1 MPKVS
6 IIIPVYN
13 VEKYL
18 YQCLESVQKQTLKD
32 IEVIVVD
39 DGSPDESYK
48 VYQEFE
54 KRDSRFKTIRKE
66 NGGVSRARN
75 TGLESAT
82 GEYVLFIDSDDWMTE
97 DACEILYSEAVN
109 KKADM
114 VIADTYMS
122 FDDGKNEY
130 VHVFDSDFITSDA
143 SQIKAYQKAII
154 AFPYNHRPYGGRCTI
169 PTGLGGPWNKLV
181 RRDLVMENEIRFDP
195 YVNGMFDDCLYS
207 LHVLANAKKISYV
220 AKPVYYYRMVGTS
233 LLHKYRMNMLETNS
247 HIFERIEDFMKE
259 TGEEEF
265 FKPAFD
271 FYVCRRLIE
280 SMGAYFFAD
289 ENPQKFFGRLASLK
303 QIVNEKPY
311 NVALGAVDVNV
322 MKKSWNM
329 ITRAL
334 HRQKYFYA
342 WAVFRMKQV
351 KTKITEK

>member
-18 YQCLESVQKQTLKD
+18 YQCLESVEKQTLKD

-48 VYQEFE
+48 VYQEFK

-66 NGGVSRARN
+66 NSGVSRARN

-130 VHVFDSDFITSDA
+130 VHVFDSDFTTSDTA
-143 SQIKAYQKAII
+143 LIKAYQKAII
-154 AFPYNHRPYGGRCTI
+154 AFPYNPKPYGKKCTI

-181 RRDLVMENEIRFDP
+181 RRNLLMENEIRFDP

-207 LHVLANAKKISYV
+207 LHVLANAKEISYV

-247 HIFERIEDFMKE
+247 HIFERIEDFMKK
-259 TGEEEF
+259 TGEEDF
-265 FKPAFD
+265 FRPAFD

-280 SMGAYFFAD
+280 SMGSYFFVEGNA
-289 ENPQKFFGRLASLK
+289 EAFTKRLSSLGILLK
-303 QIVNEKPY
+303 KEPY
-311 NVALGAVDVNV
+311 RSAFRNVDSSL
-322 MKKSWNM
+322 MKKSWKM
-329 ITRAL
+329 ICKFINKNQLLLAYVCYKLKSIKDSIQR
-334 HRQKYFYA
+334 
-342 WAVFRMKQV
+342 
-351 KTKITEK
+351 

>member
-18 YQCLESVQKQTLKD
+18 YQCLESVEKQTLKD

-54 KRDSRFKTIRKE
+54 KRDSRFKTLRKE

-130 VHVFDSDFITSDA
+130 VHVFDSDFTTSDA

-154 AFPYNHRPYGGRCTI
+154 AFPGHMGG
-169 PTGLGGPWNKLV
+169 GA
-181 RRDLVMENEIRFDP
+181 
-195 YVNGMFDDCLYS
+195 LYP
-207 LHVLANAKKISYV
+207 LALEAH
-220 AKPVYYYRMVGTS
+220 GT
-233 LLHKYRMNMLETNS
+233 N
-247 HIFERIEDFMKE
+247 
-259 TGEEEF
+259 
-265 FKPAFD
+265 
-271 FYVCRRLIE
+271 
-280 SMGAYFFAD
+280 
-289 ENPQKFFGRLASLK
+289 
-303 QIVNEKPY
+303 
-311 NVALGAVDVNV
+311 
-322 MKKSWNM
+322 
-329 ITRAL
+329 
-334 HRQKYFYA
+334 
-342 WAVFRMKQV
+342 
-351 KTKITEK
+351 